1 MKRLLII
8 RFSAMGDVAISVPV
22 INSLALSNPG
32 LEVTV
37 LTQQRMVPLFS
48 WMPSNVEVLGVDLH
62 RYHGIGGLG
71 KLFHRL
77 RGYRFDAVADIHDV
91 LRTKYLRMR
100 FLLQGTRVSVIDK
113 SRSERKALLGHGL
126 DHDALMP
133 VTEKYASVFRKLG
146 LNLNASYTPPRI
158 PKDELTFPFPIASPA
173 IGVAPFAAHSGKIYP
188 LEMMKQVVD
197 SLADSGVQV
206 FLFGAGD
213 QEKDILESWERA
225 GVISIVGK
233 LGGLRNELILM
244 SRLSLM
250 ISMDSSNMHMA
261 AMMGTRTLSVWGATH
276 PKAGFVAWNQPEDSI
291 IQVDMPCR
299 PCSIYGSKP
308 CSKGDYPCLREI
320 SPEKIVNKVKELLFN
335 GQSSMYKVQD
345 EAQ

>member
-22 INSLALSNPG
+22 ITSLALSNPG
-32 LEVTV
+32 IEVTV

-113 SRSERKALLGHGL
+113 S
-126 DHDALMP
+126 
-133 VTEKYASVFRKLG
+133 KLG

-261 AMMGTRTLSVWGATH
+261 VMMGTRTLSVWGATH

-308 CSKGDYPCLREI
+308 CSKGDYPCLRES